1 MQYDFVAGLDL
12 SSLSS
17 VSQTQIIQAIN
28 QLAPLLNIGGVI
40 FQAGTSLN
48 ATIAQGTGGSPSV
61 TNDPRFS
68 RYIWLNT
75 YSAAS
80 APPTIYLYDTST
92 GNWTASTIA
101 AGSITNT
108 HISAAAAIAISKL
121 AFGTARYLIRTN
133 AAGNGVEYVAPASVN
148 TVNEIPVNNLVANG
162 SNGYLKTVSG
172 TVAWVN
178 DATERAAIQ
187 NAIANLAVTTLA
199 AGANNTLLGT
209 NGAGTVIF
217 DTIGNLLAAN
227 SIGLGLLGLGAGSP
241 HDILKINAAGTAWEK
256 GTPTLRIMAGD
267 TANNGIVSTTGAATL
282 AVAVHTI
289 AHGLVTVPKLVDVR
303 LVCLSGEIG
312 YALNDEINAGS
323 VMDNAAGNAPGVTWC
338 ADATNVTVLVT
349 TTGAGTPQAPNKAT
363 GVYATLTDANWRPKV
378 YCWK

>member
-108 HISAAAAIAISKL
+108 HISAAAAIAVTKL
-121 AFGTARYLIRTN
+121 ALGTARYLIRTN
-133 AAGNGVEYVAPASVN
+133 AAGNAVEYVAPASVN

-172 TVAWVN
+172 AVAWVN

-187 NAIANLAVTTLA
+187 NAIANLAISALA
-199 AGANNTLLGT
+199 AGANNTLIGT
-209 NGAGTVIF
+209 NGAGVVVS
-217 DTIGNLLAAN
+217 DSIGNILANGAIGLNLLAA
-227 SIGLGLLGLGAGSP
+227 GGSAL
-241 HDILKINAAGTAWEK
+241 HDVLYSTGTAWEK
-256 GTPTLRIMAGD
+256 RTPAVNFLQ
-267 TANNGIVSTTGAATL
+267 GAAINSGTLSASTL
-282 AVAVHTI
+282 AVAVHTFP
-289 AHGLVTVPKLVDVR
+289 HGLGAVVPKLVRAVIRCNSADN
-303 LVCLSGEIG
+303 G
-312 YALNDEINAGS
+312 YAAGDEVDIGA
-323 VMDNAAGNAPGVTWC
+323 VRDNGLGNSNVITVVS
-338 ADATNVTVLVT
+338 DTTNVVVLVDVSGSDMEMQPKGGT
-349 TTGAGTPQAPNKAT
+349 TFANL
-363 GVYATLTDANWRPKV
+363 VEANWNPKV
-378 YCWK
+378 YAWA